1 VDLAQAHILALAPG
15 KCGFYNLGNGGGYSV
30 RQVIATC
37 EKVTGKPIAYVEKPR
52 RAGDPPRLVASAEKA
67 IRELGWKPQHPG
79 LEKIISDAWRWHVAH
94 PRGYAD

>member
-1 VDLAQAHILALAPG
+1 
-15 KCGFYNLGNGGGYSV
+15 
-30 RQVIATC
+30 
-37 EKVTGKPIAYVEKPR
+37 
-52 RAGDPPRLVASAEKA
+52 VASAEKA